1 MAIYPVILAGGSGTR
16 LWPLSRENHPKQF
29 LDLLQQ
35 GQTLLQA
42 ALVRA
47 ESCSSIRPLVVANKQ
62 HRFLLKQ
69 QIKDRA
75 NKPDVLLEPCAL
87 NTAASVLLACLQ
99 TSEVDRNATIL
110 VLPADHYLP
119 DNHIFSHEIQKA
131 AEHMQQDEIVL
142 LGIKPRHAA
151 TQFGYFQL
159 PQGPDFLR
167 CVTKFTEK
175 PNVSLAGVYLEQGD
189 YYWNAGIVL
198 APVAHL
204 INLFKQLQPKLYGVV
219 QAAFKQR
226 QPLYDF
232 LLVGDVFHDCE
243 SISFDYAVLEKAKN
257 IKGVCFNGDWDDLGS
272 WDSLLKRKKKLD
284 LPESYLADTKASFFL
299 GLDNLIVVDD
309 DDLLL
314 VAHPDSL
321 SDLSAV
327 TEQLVKM
334 NRLDLLKR
342 LDVCRPWGSFKVLA
356 QGQGYLVKQL
366 SVEAYSQI
374 SLQSHAHRREHWVVI
389 EGRGKVE
396 IDGVISC
403 LSKGQSVSI
412 DQQSHHRL
420 SNPYADILRIIE
432 VQTGSY
438 LNESD
443 IVRYEDV
450 YDRHE
455 NL

>member
-16 LWPLSRENHPKQF
+16 LWPLSRQNHPKQF

-35 GQTLLQA
+35 GQTLLQT

-47 ESCSSIRPLVVANKQ
+47 ESCSPIRPLVVANKQ

-75 NKPDVLLEPCAL
+75 NKPDVLLEPCAR
-87 NTAASVLLACLQ
+87 NTAASLLLACLQ
-99 TSEVDRNATIL
+99 TSEIDKSATIL

-119 DNHIFSHEIQKA
+119 DNNLFSQEIKKA
-131 AEHMQQDEIVL
+131 AEHLQQDDIVL

-151 TQFGYFQL
+151 TQFGYLQMPHSL
-159 PQGPDFLR
+159 DVLG
-167 CVTKFTEK
+167 CVTTFTEK
-175 PNVSLAGVYLEQGD
+175 PSASLAGGYLEQGD

-204 INLFKQLQPKLYGVV
+204 LSLFERLQPELYCVV

-226 QPLYDF
+226 QPLYDY
-232 LLVGDVFHDCE
+232 LLVGEAFHDCE
-243 SISFDYAVLEKAKN
+243 SISFDYAVLEKTKN
-257 IKGVCFNGDWDDLGS
+257 IKGICFSGDWDDLGS

-284 LPESYLADTKASFFL
+284 LPESYLADTKATLFL
-299 GLDNLIVVDD
+299 GLDDLIVVDD

-366 SVEAYSQI
+366 SVEPYSQI
-374 SLQSHAHRREHWVVI
+374 SLQSHAYRCEHWVVI
-389 EGRGKVE
+389 EGKGKVE
-396 IDGVISC
+396 IDGVISY

-412 DQQSHHRL
+412 DQQSQHRL
-420 SNPYADILRIIE
+420 SNPYSDILRIIE

-443 IVRYEDV
+443 IVRYEDA
-450 YDRHE
+450 YDRHKA
-455 NL
+455 